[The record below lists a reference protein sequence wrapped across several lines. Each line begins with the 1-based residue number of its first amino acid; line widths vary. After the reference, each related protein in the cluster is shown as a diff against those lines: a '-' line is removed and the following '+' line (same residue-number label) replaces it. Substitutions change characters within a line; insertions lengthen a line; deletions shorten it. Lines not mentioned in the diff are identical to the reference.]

1 MKFKKYLL
9 IAVSCLLL
17 AFFIPGCKED
27 IKEPSVAGA
36 FYPADGKTLKEMV
49 DGFLAG
55 AEKQPDDGKLIALIS
70 PHAGYQFSGQVAA
83 YAYKHLAGRDIK
95 TIILIGPS
103 HYASFTGIS
112 VYTKGRMKT
121 PLGNIKINEKIARSL
136 INKKANV
143 SFYPDAFAKEH
154 SLEVQLPFLQQ
165 ALKDFKI
172 VPIVVGS
179 PTRES
184 FEFLKEKLTELLRK
198 DGKTIIIAS
207 TDLSHYHDYN
217 TALLKDKKITDAI
230 ERMSLEDAERYLMT
244 GEGEMCGGYP
254 VLFAMAV
261 AKGLGATNGLLFKYA
276 NSGDVTGD
284 KSRVVGYAA
293 IGLYKS
299 LLTKEE
305 KEQLLSLAKN
315 TIVNYVTHGKTP
327 DVEIK
332 DPKLAA
338 NGATFVTIKRNNN
351 LRGCIGNLQ
360 PVMPLYRSVIMNA
373 VSASSR
379 DPRFSP
385 MAREELKDMEVEI
398 SILSPFEP
406 LKDIKQIE
414 IGKHGLFLVKGQNSG
429 LLLPQ
434 VPTEFGW
441 DTKTF
446 LEQLSLK
453 AGLSKDAW
461 KDAEL
466 FSFTAE
472 IIK

>member
-1 MKFKKYLL
+1 MTFKKSLL

-27 IKEPSVAGA
+27 IKEPAVAGA

-49 DGFLAG
+49 DGFLAN

-83 YAYKHLAGRDIK
+83 YTYKHLAGRDIK
-95 TIILIGPS
+95 TVILIGPS
-103 HYASFTGIS
+103 HYASFTGVS
-112 VYTKGRMKT
+112 VYAKGSMKT
-121 PLGNIKINEKIARSL
+121 PLGNIKINERIAGSL
-136 INKKANV
+136 INEKANI

-165 ALKDFKI
+165 VLKDFKI
-172 VPIVVGS
+172 VPILVGS

-184 FEFLKEKLTELLRK
+184 FEFLRDKLAEILRK
-198 DGKTIIIAS
+198 DEKTILIAS

-217 TALLKDKKITDAI
+217 TALLKDKKIIDAI
-230 ERMSLEDAERYLMT
+230 ERMSLEDAERYLRT

-254 VLFAMAV
+254 VLFAMAA
-261 AKGLGATNGLLFKYA
+261 AKELGATNGLLFKYA

-284 KSRVVGYAA
+284 RSRVVGYAA

-299 LLTKEE
+299 VLTKEE
-305 KEQLLSLAKN
+305 KEQLLSLAKD
-315 TIVNYVTHGKTP
+315 TIVTYVSTGKTP
-327 DVEIK
+327 DVGIK
-332 DPKLAA
+332 DPRLAA
-338 NGATFVTIKRNNN
+338 NGATFVTIKRNHN

-360 PVMPLYRSVIMNA
+360 SVMPLYRSVIMNA

-385 MAREELKDMEVEI
+385 MTREELKDMEVEI
-398 SILSPFEP
+398 SILSPFAP
-406 LKDIKQIE
+406 LRDIKQIE
-414 IGKHGLFLVKGQNSG
+414 IGKHGLFLVKGPNSG